1 MGGETR
7 ESAME
12 TIIIRKTDTC
22 YTATFTDP
30 AVSDLFGTDTLPT
43 AYGASDDPDFVRQ
56 EIERL
61 NPTCDVL
68 MR

>member
-1 MGGETR
+1 
-7 ESAME
+7 ME
-12 TIIIRKTDTC
+12 TIIIRRADTC
-22 YTATFTDP
+22 YTATFTDS
-30 AVSDLFGTDTLPT
+30 AVRDLFGADTLPI
-43 AYGASDDPDFVRQ
+43 AYGVGDDPDFVRQ

>member
-1 MGGETR
+1 
-7 ESAME
+7 ME
-12 TIIIRKTDTC
+12 TIIIRRADTC
-22 YTATFTDP
+22 YTATFTDA
-30 AVSDLFGTDTLPT
+30 AVRDLFGTDTLPT
-43 AYGASDDPDFVRQ
+43 AYGVGDDPDFVRQ